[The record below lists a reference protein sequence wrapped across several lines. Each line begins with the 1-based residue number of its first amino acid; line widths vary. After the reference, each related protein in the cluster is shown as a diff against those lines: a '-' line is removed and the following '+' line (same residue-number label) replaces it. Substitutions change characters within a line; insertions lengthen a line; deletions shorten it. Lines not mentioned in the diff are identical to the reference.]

1 MRALSLAG
9 LLALLTLLA
18 ACSDTPDNGTVREA
32 LNQELRTAHLDEL
45 LEVTEVE
52 IVNAYPQEN
61 EDQYT
66 LDVLYTLEARQGL
79 SDYSKAVKQDDS
91 RNAVDRFA
99 MVMALSAV
107 RIEFGNFEAGDTFR
121 QERRLDLQ
129 RGENGWRIPRPDR

>member
-18 ACSDTPDNGTVREA
+18 ACSDTPDTGTVREA
-32 LNQELRTAHLDEL
+32 LNQELRAAHLDEL
-45 LEVTEVE
+45 LQVTEVE

-61 EDQYT
+61 DDQYT

-79 SDYSKAVKQDDS
+79 SEYGKAVKEDED
-91 RNAVDRFA
+91 RNAMDRFA

-107 RIEFGNFEAGDTFR
+107 RIEFGNFEAGETFR

-129 RGENGWRIPRPDR
+129 RGEDGWRIPRPDR